1 MHPESSMI
9 PVTPQ
14 PPMLNSL
21 QVLWL
26 KELGI
31 EQLWGDSLQA
41 STASI
46 LIAEPAASSAP
57 PALRVAQASDSA
69 ASPHTQIT
77 SPSQLSAQTVSPVSV
92 QAASDGRSGSV
103 PSGTG
108 VSSGQDG
115 LPQSDASTQQA
126 TRASIGASQSLGMPV
141 GTDKPSTQAQ
151 KNNPLTRI
159 LENISVQQKQSKS
172 RRLQRNESIRQ
183 ADRPQVEGL
192 DWAQLAEQVQSCQ
205 ACPLHEERTHAVFGE
220 LGSQAALMIIDE
232 MPGKEDDLSG
242 HLFDSRSGVL
252 LDNMLS
258 AIGLGRL
265 DVVLTSLLKCRSAD
279 GAPSELSLAQCQHYL
294 LAQIQLIQPRCILVL
309 GRAAFSF
316 LQQAPGPFEH
326 LREQTW
332 RYTMAQGQEIP
343 VVVSYHPSYLM
354 AHQED
359 KALAWQD
366 LKRVAKALA
375 A

>member
-9 PVTPQ
+9 PVIPQ

-31 EQLWGDSLQA
+31 EQLWGDGLQA

-46 LIAEPAASSAP
+46 LIAESAASSAP
-57 PALRVAQASDSA
+57 PALRVAKANDSA
-69 ASPHTQIT
+69 ASTHTHIR
-77 SPSQLSAQTVSPVSV
+77 SPSQRSPQTASPVSV
-92 QAASDGRSGSV
+92 QTASDGCLGSV
-103 PSGTG
+103 QG
-108 VSSGQDG
+108 
-115 LPQSDASTQQA
+115 
-126 TRASIGASQSLGMPV
+126 
-141 GTDKPSTQAQ
+141 DKPSTQAQ

-192 DWAQLAEQVQSCQ
+192 DWAQLATQVQSCQ
-205 ACPLHEERTHAVFGE
+205 ACPLHEERTNAVFGE
-220 LGSQAALMIIDE
+220 LGAQATLMIIDE

-258 AIGLGRL
+258 AIGLGRP

-279 GAPSELSLAQCQHYL
+279 GAPSELSLAQCQDYL

-316 LQQAPGPFEH
+316 LQQAPGPFEY
-326 LREQTW
+326 LREQAW
-332 RYTMAQGQEIP
+332 RYTTPQGQEIP

-366 LKRVAKALA
+366 LKRVAQALA